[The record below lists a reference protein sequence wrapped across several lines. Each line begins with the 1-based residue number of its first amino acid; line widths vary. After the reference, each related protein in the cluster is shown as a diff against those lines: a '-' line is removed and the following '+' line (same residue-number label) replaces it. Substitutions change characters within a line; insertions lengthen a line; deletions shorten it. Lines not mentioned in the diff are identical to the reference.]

1 VTATS
6 TSKTFRHHYDLV
18 RHRVAQGSDLSPAAR
33 LLVGAYFSHEYAVE
47 AAALCNPSMV
57 AHPDQHNLADDQLRV
72 AISLRQIGE
81 GNLSSIGFATAVLGP
96 DTQLRVA
103 DRTGPLMTGRR
114 GGVQH
119 QRDLLAAG
127 LAEQGWDTEAA
138 ATVLNA
144 LADRFDDDLERAMS
158 TLPADLL
165 TRGTTQEALEQV
177 RRTTAASYAA
187 DFPTEVPLQQRVL
200 WPATPPES
208 NGREDVRFVQFTGD
222 GETEYRATYTAY
234 DGRHIAGRLLR
245 TTDFQHF
252 EVTPLRGSSADNK
265 GMALFPRRVAGRQL
279 ALSRFA
285 TTDSAT
291 SGQYL

>member
-1 VTATS
+1 VQPIDGRA
-6 TSKTFRHHYDLV
+6 
-18 RHRVAQGSDLSPAAR
+18 
-33 LLVGAYFSHEYAVE
+33 
-47 AAALCNPSMV
+47 
-57 AHPDQHNLADDQLRV
+57 PDQRDLADDQLRV

-81 GNLSSIGFATAVLGP
+81 GHLSSIGFATAVLGP

-103 DRTGPLMTGRR
+103 DRTGPLMTGHRTSVR
-114 GGVQH
+114 H
-119 QRDLLAAG
+119 RRDLLAAG
-127 LAEQGWDTEAA
+127 LAEQGWDTEAS

-144 LADRFDDDLERAMS
+144 VADRFDDDDLARAVGA
-158 TLPADLL
+158 LPADLL
-165 TRGTTQEALEQV
+165 TRSTTQEALEQV

-252 EVTPLRGSSADNK
+252 EVTPLRGSGADNK

-291 SGQYL
+291 